1 MVTKYRKLHS
11 IVAALMRPVVM
22 GCMAVLGCLT
32 VLSCLIVLSCGIT
45 ASAHGVPE
53 QKMHGWQETRGWQ
66 EQKAPEEPEQTRGGR
81 PVQGPDIPPAGVRYD
96 EWKGFEYSTDTSFP
110 VRTYWSFFLA
120 NEKRLP
126 DQGLVRDPENIE
138 DAVLR
143 ITDAKAE
150 PVGGEMKL
158 RSAGY
163 VDITIELEWTGTMKG
178 YVDYDLLDSRYYDW
192 GIRWEENSAYPFDAY
207 TGTSLLNYR
216 DADEEKADED
226 LSPGQA
232 VISSMVES
240 IITWNERT
248 YRLFAKSD
256 IRNASTSDITS
267 SYEDDRF
274 IFSYPGRV
282 ESTLTFRVPADYDGL
297 VLAIDKD
304 ITDEKDDNLDAA
316 GNSLPVTDLYADILT
331 TNKGV
336 KQTAGD
342 FYFVRVSDLLKKF
355 EAER

>member
-11 IVAALMRPVVM
+11 ILITLMCPAVM
-22 GCMAVLGCLT
+22 GCLVVLGCLM
-32 VLSCLIVLSCGIT
+32 VMSRGIT
-45 ASAHGVPE
+45 VSARGWPE
-53 QKMHGWQETRGWQ
+53 QKMHGWQ
-66 EQKAPEEPEQTRGGR
+66 EQKAPEEPEQTKGGR

-110 VRTYWSFFLA
+110 VRTYWSFFLE
-120 NEKRLP
+120 NEKSLP

-163 VDITIELEWTGTMKG
+163 VDVTIELEWTGTMKG

-304 ITDEKDDNLDAA
+304 ITDERDDNLDAA
-316 GNSLPVTDLYADILT
+316 GNSLPETDLYADILT
-331 TNKGV
+331 TDQGV
-336 KQTAGD
+336 KQTADD

>member
-11 IVAALMRPVVM
+11 IATALMCLVVLACLM
-22 GCMAVLGCLT
+22 VAVYGT
-32 VLSCLIVLSCGIT
+32 T
-45 ASAHGVPE
+45 ARAH
-53 QKMHGWQETRGWQ
+53 
-66 EQKAPEEPEQTRGGR
+66 EEPEQKKSGQ

-96 EWKGFEYSTDTSFP
+96 EWKGFKYSTDTSFP
-110 VRTYWSFFLA
+110 VRTYWSYFLE

-126 DQGLVRDPENIE
+126 DQGLVQDPEHIE

-163 VDITIELEWTGTMKG
+163 VDITIELEWDGTMSG
-178 YVDYDLLDSRYYDW
+178 YVDYDLLDSRYFDW
-192 GIRWEENSAYPFDAY
+192 GIRWQENSAYPCDAY
-207 TGTSLLNYR
+207 TGTSLLNFR

-248 YRLFAKSD
+248 YRVFAKSD
-256 IRNASTSDITS
+256 IRNASTSDIAS
-267 SYEDDRF
+267 SYEGDRF
-274 IFSYPGRV
+274 IFFFFFRV

-304 ITDEKDDNLDAA
+304 ITDEKEYNFDAA
-316 GNSLPVTDLYADILT
+316 GNSLPVRDLYADILT
-331 TNKGV
+331 TDQGA
-336 KQTAGD
+336 KQTADD
-342 FYFVRVSDLLKKF
+342 FYFVRVSDLLEKF
-355 EAER
+355 EADR